1 MGNLTS
7 CFYVEI
13 QTAIIISAGGNFR
26 KINLPITA
34 AEIML
39 DEPGHV
45 VSPAEQIRRTG
56 RIPALKADEELSTGN
71 VYLLVPV
78 NRANS
83 KPSGSEMALIES
95 ASAKRRPKRR
105 SSKISPAATEGSG
118 EKVEDPITVSPVN
131 SAGCRLRGSRP
142 WTPVL
147 HPISE

>member
-13 QTAIIISAGGNFR
+13 QTAIIIGAGGNFR

-45 VSPAEQIRRTG
+45 VSQAEQIRRTG
-56 RIPALKADEELSTGN
+56 RIAALKADEELSAGN

-83 KPSGSEMALIES
+83 KPSESEMALIES

-118 EKVEDPITVSPVN
+118 EKIEDPITVSPVH